1 MLARNEGENKG
12 FKKKD
17 CEMYHTLSV
26 EEKN

>member
-1 MLARNEGENKG
+1 MLAGNEEENKG

-26 EEKN
+26 EEKK